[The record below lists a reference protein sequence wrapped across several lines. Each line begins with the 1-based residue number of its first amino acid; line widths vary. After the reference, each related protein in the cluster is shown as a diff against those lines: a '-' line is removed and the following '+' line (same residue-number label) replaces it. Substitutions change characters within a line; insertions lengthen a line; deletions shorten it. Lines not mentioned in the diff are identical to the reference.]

1 MREVPSGV
9 RSDRALWRWLLVL
22 TCGCAPVA
30 RASLPSTPPRGA
42 VRVDVEEMK
51 ECLQLQRRAD
61 APRSDPVAGL
71 QQSARL
77 ADLPPEVLRVAR
89 AAEVEALLST
99 LLDAQAG
106 DLAVPAKLHLVMRL
120 SSLEIDVASLL
131 FHTQCIGNQMD
142 SVLRELDRRQRSR
155 EVALT
160 VSSILMGAAA
170 ATAGGVWELRG
181 GGGDG
186 PAALGIAGGVTA
198 ASLGLVAFV
207 PERRAVV
214 FPHDRNLLAPIA
226 RGDDPQGLYPSFVFR
241 MLMAPP
247 SGGGPSSRDEILED
261 WRRILSDAVPVA
273 QRDLAESLLFG
284 DGGLYDRRLLDV
296 RERMFDVL
304 ESHVNAVDR
313 DLELLYRFSARVV
326 DLIAPPAP

>member
-1 MREVPSGV
+1 M
-9 RSDRALWRWLLVL
+9 ALL
-22 TCGCAPVA
+22 TGACAPVA
-30 RASLPSTPPRGA
+30 RATLPTTPPRGA
-42 VRVDVEEMK
+42 VRVDLEEMK
-51 ECLQLQRRAD
+51 ECLQFQRRD
-61 APRSDPVAGL
+61 APRIASVERPELAV
-71 QQSARL
+71 RL
-77 ADLPPEVLRVAR
+77 TELPPEVLRVAR
-89 AAEVEALLST
+89 AAEVDALLSA
-99 LLDAQAG
+99 LLDSRDSTR
-106 DLAVPAKLHLVMRL
+106 DLAIAAKLHLVMRL

-186 PAALGIAGGVTA
+186 PAALGIVGGVTA
-198 ASLGLVAFV
+198 ASLGLAAFI

-214 FPHDRNLLAPIA
+214 FPHERNLLAPIA
-226 RGDDPQGLYPSFVFR
+226 RGEDPQGLYPSFVFR
-241 MLMAPP
+241 MLTTSPA
-247 SGGGPSSRDEILED
+247 SGGPSSREEILED
-261 WRRILSDAVPVA
+261 WRIILHDAVPVA
-273 QRDLAESLLFG
+273 QRGLAESLLFG
-284 DGGLYDRRLLDV
+284 DGGVYDRRLLDV

-313 DLELLYRFSARVV
+313 DLELLYRFSSRLVAVT
-326 DLIAPPAP
+326 APAGP

>member
-1 MREVPSGV
+1 MRSTLAS
-9 RSDRALWRWLLVL
+9 RRWLLAL
-22 TCGCAPVA
+22 APLISACAPVA
-30 RASLPSTPPRGA
+30 RTTLPTTPPRGA
-42 VRVDVEEMK
+42 VRVDLEEMK

-61 APRSDPVAGL
+61 VPRIASIERPEL
-71 QQSARL
+71 TARL
-77 ADLPPEVLRVAR
+77 AELPPEVLRVAQ
-89 AAEVEALLST
+89 AAEVDGLLST
-99 LLDAQAG
+99 LLDGQDSTR
-106 DLAVPAKLHLVMRL
+106 DLAIAAKLHLVMRL
-120 SSLEIDVASLL
+120 SSLEIEVASLL

-198 ASLGLVAFV
+198 ASLGLAAFV

-226 RGDDPQGLYPSFVFR
+226 RGADPQGLYSSFVFH
-241 MLMAPP
+241 MLVTPP
-247 SGGGPSSRDEILED
+247 VGGGPSSRDEILED
-261 WRRILSDAVPVA
+261 WGHILREAVPVS
-273 QRDLAESLLFG
+273 QRDLAESLLYG
-284 DGGLYDRRLLDV
+284 AGGVYDRRLLDV

-304 ESHVNAVDR
+304 ESHVNTVDR
-313 DLELLYRFSARVV
+313 DLELLYRFSSRLVEV
-326 DLIAPPAP
+326 SAPAGP